1 MYCVIFL
8 QLQSNQSHD
17 IYSSADWL
25 SSLCRQNR
33 AKIPSRNFR
42 YFRPLSIDML
52 NIRVFSL
59 SKRWDNWVIR
69 LRRSA
74 LPLISWII
82 QSNSERW
89 KLASWQ
95 PSILIIVKRVHS
107 DGGAEDGWI
116 GWSVCGLNG
125 HVLPAALDI
134 KDWWTALSLS
144 KHSRMNT
151 AAGRD
156 TGPLC

>member
-1 MYCVIFL
+1 MTITA
-8 QLQSNQSHD
+8 QLIGSRA
-17 IYSSADWL
+17 SAAKTEQRWHPAHPL
-25 SSLCRQNR
+25 ISL
-33 AKIPSRNFR
+33 IPGYFR
-42 YFRPLSIDML
+42 YFRSLSIDTL

-59 SKRWDNWVIR
+59 SKRCDNWVIR

-74 LPLISWII
+74 PPLISWII
-82 QSNSERW
+82 RSFSERW

-134 KDWWTALSLS
+134 KAWWTALSLS